1 MLSDAQIHAEAGRII
16 QIAMGKINQ
25 VSGDRRRCSR
35 VWAANED
42 PLAYVMGVEA
52 VVSLVHRASTP
63 TDTKGQADE

>member
-25 VSGDRRRCSR
+25 VAGDRRRSSR

-42 PLAYVMGVEA
+42 PIAYVMGVEA
-52 VVSLVHRASTP
+52 IVSLVQRAAKNATGG
-63 TDTKGQADE
+63 DHG